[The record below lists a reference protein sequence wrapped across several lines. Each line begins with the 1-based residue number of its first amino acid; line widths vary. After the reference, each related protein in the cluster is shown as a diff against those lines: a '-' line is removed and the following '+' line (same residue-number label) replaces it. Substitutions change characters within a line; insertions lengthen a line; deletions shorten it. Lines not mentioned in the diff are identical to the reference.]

1 MNAQRALEHLGEVP
15 GRDRVAEQRAGFI
28 QLVLHRLAHGEAPFV
43 STG

>member
-1 MNAQRALEHLGEVP
+1 MNAQRALEHLGEVA
-15 GRDRVAEQRAGFI
+15 GRDRVAEQRTGFI